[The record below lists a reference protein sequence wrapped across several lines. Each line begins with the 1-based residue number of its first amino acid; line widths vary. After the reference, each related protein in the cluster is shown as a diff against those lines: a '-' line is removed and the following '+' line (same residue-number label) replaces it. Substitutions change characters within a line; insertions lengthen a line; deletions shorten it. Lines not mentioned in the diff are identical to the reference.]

1 MTCIIHVIFNII
13 SEVLNVQCIL
23 QNLVYEKLEINTF
36 FKRSF
41 IQIAWESLEFLPI
54 DSDLGNST
62 QMGRAP
68 VHTPTQSPSASAHSC
83 KGRRLGPSQS
93 LQRLS

>member
-1 MTCIIHVIFNII
+1 M
-13 SEVLNVQCIL
+13 QCIL

-54 DSDLGNST
+54 DSDLGNSA

-68 VHTPTQSPSASAHSC
+68 VHTPTQSPPASAHSC

-93 LQRLS
+93 LQTLS

>member
-1 MTCIIHVIFNII
+1 MYFTKLGLWETRNKYIF
-13 SEVLNVQCIL
+13 L
-23 QNLVYEKLEINTF
+23 
-36 FKRSF
+36 KRSF

-54 DSDLGNST
+54 DSDLGNSA

-68 VHTPTQSPSASAHSC
+68 VHTPTQSPSASAHSY
-83 KGRRLGPSQS
+83 KGCHLGPSQS